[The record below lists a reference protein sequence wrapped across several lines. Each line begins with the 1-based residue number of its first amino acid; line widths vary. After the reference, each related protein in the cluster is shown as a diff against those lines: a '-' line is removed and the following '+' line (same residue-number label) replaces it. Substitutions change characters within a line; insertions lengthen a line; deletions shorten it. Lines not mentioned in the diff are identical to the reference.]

1 MPIEQLDVVP
11 SRYRPTTFT
20 ADMENFLAWM
30 ARNVPNYN
38 ALEQSLQLVATT
50 GTSTTSLTI
59 GTGSKTLTTQPGKAW
74 AVGAHIYVVSAAS
87 VTNIMIGQV
96 TAYNSSTGSLTVNV
110 VTSSGAGTLA
120 SWVIGL
126 SAPQGSSASYTGYVS
141 AAGFQLDAFSSLYVS
156 GGVAYWVYDSGD
168 SLYYDRTTNT
178 WGITIG
184 GAGRFYVDGTD
195 GPQRTTDASTS
206 NGLVRKA
213 QMDAAVSGGPVLGAF
228 RALTASATGTS
239 ATVSVATDEI
249 VVASAVNA
257 YATLRGVSLSINSAG
272 SGANGLDTGSLA
284 ANTWYSVW
292 VIHDGTNTAGLLS
305 LSASAPTMPGGY
317 TYKARVGWIRTD
329 GTGNKY
335 PLSFTQYGR
344 TVQWRVAAGSNV
356 TAWPQMATP
365 MAWGPVGVSAFSPP
379 SASSVR
385 VLSGSQGNSQNASV
399 GPNSTAASQTALLA
413 CGGGAN
419 YFIGMFVTD
428 IQLESSNIYFSGNAV
443 GLSSIGYEDNL

>member
-74 AVGAHIYVVSAAS
+74 AVGAYIYVVSAAS

-272 SGANGLDTGSLA
+272 SGANGLDTGTLA

-292 VIHDGTNTAGLLS
+292 VIYNGTTAAGLVS
-305 LSASAPTMPGGY
+305 LSATSPTMPSSY
-317 TYKARVGWIRTD
+317 THKARVGWIRTD
-329 GTGNKY
+329 SSGNKY
-335 PLSFTQYGR
+335 PLGFTQSGR
-344 TVQWRVAAGSNV
+344 RVQWRVAAGSNLTV
-356 TAWPQMATP
+356 WPLMAT
-365 MAWGPVGVSAFSPP
+365 AQSWGAVGVSAFVPP
-379 SASSVR
+379 TASRIRVQCQMLGDTQSFSAGSNSST
-385 VLSGSQGNSQNASV
+385 SSMTISAGCGS
-399 GPNSTAASQTALLA
+399 
-413 CGGGAN
+413 GAN
-419 YFIGMFVTD
+419 YVNATITD
-428 IQLESSNIYFSGNAV
+428 EIQLESSNIYFTSNAY
-443 GLSSIGYEDNL
+443 GIRSIGWEDNL